1 MWGAIIQAID
11 HALGRMN
18 EGASAGIK
26 VAKSQSGGAAPASN
40 MSSDA
45 GSSAAQDIS
54 NIAKNNDTGSE
65 QAEVAEKAKIGSNA
79 TAEGSVPSSS
89 NQGGSL
95 GGSLGGALGNVGNI
109 GGGDAGAGEG
119 AGEAAGDAAGG
130 VDASS
135 AADAAG
141 SIVSDENTKSAKNVS
156 SDKKEKSKDK
166 SKAKDVFGAARS
178 YGAGVGQGF
187 ANAGA
192 IATGNGDAVEWN
204 DIDVSKAKE
213 AAEDTV
219 KNWQKQRQEANKEQ
233 KPATTAE
240 GK

>member
-18 EGASAGIK
+18 EGAGAGIK
-26 VAKSQSGGAAPASN
+26 VAKSQSGGGVPASN

-79 TAEGSVPSSS
+79 TTEGSVPSSS

-95 GGSLGGALGNVGNI
+95 GGALGSVGSI
-109 GGGDAGAGEG
+109 GGGDAGAAG
-119 AGEAAGDAAGG
+119 AGEAAGG
-130 VDASS
+130 VDASA

-156 SDKKEKSKDK
+156 SDKKEKSKDKSKDK

>member
-1 MWGAIIQAID
+1 
-11 HALGRMN
+11 
-18 EGASAGIK
+18 
-26 VAKSQSGGAAPASN
+26 
-40 MSSDA
+40 MSSDT

-89 NQGGSL
+89 NQGGN
-95 GGSLGGALGNVGNI
+95 LGGALNNIGNI
-109 GGGDAGAGEG
+109 GGGDAGADAG
-119 AGEAAGDAAGG
+119 ADAGDSAGSA
-130 VDASS
+130 DASA

-156 SDKKEKSKDK
+156 SDKKDK
-166 SKAKDVFGAARS
+166 SKVTDKLGAVRS

-192 IATGNGDAVEWN
+192 IATGNSDAVEWK
-204 DIDVSKAKE
+204 DIQVAKAKE

-219 KNWQKQRQEANKEQ
+219 KNWKKQRQEANKEQ
-233 KPATTAE
+233 KTATTAE

>member
-95 GGSLGGALGNVGNI
+95 GGALGSVGNI
-109 GGGDAGAGEG
+109 SGGDAGAGEG
-119 AGEAAGDAAGG
+119 AGEAAGG

-156 SDKKEKSKDK
+156 SDKKEKSKDKSKDK

>member
-18 EGASAGIK
+18 EGAGAGIK
-26 VAKSQSGGAAPASN
+26 VAKSQGGGAAPASN
-40 MSSDA
+40 MSSDT

-79 TAEGSVPSSS
+79 SADGNVPSSS
-89 NQGGSL
+89 NQGSN
-95 GGSLGGALGNVGNI
+95 LGGALNNIGNI
-109 GGGDAGAGEG
+109 GGGDAGDAG
-119 AGEAAGDAAGG
+119 ADAGDSAGG
-130 VDASS
+130 ADASA

-156 SDKKEKSKDK
+156 SDKKDKSKDK
-166 SKAKDVFGAARS
+166 PKAKDVLGAVRS

-192 IATGNGDAVEWN
+192 IATGNSDAVEWK
-204 DIDVSKAKE
+204 DIEVAKAKE

-219 KNWQKQRQEANKEQ
+219 KNWKKQRQEANKEQ
-233 KPATTAE
+233 KPATTEE

>member
-79 TAEGSVPSSS
+79 TAEGNVPSSS

-95 GGSLGGALGNVGNI
+95 GGSLGNIGSI

-119 AGEAAGDAAGG
+119 AGEAAGG

-156 SDKKEKSKDK
+156 SDKKEKSKDKSKDK

>member
-26 VAKSQSGGAAPASN
+26 VAKSQSGGAAPATN

-45 GSSAAQDIS
+45 GSSAAQDVS
-54 NIAKNNDTGSE
+54 NIAKNNDTESE
-65 QAEVAEKAKIGSNA
+65 ATEAVEKAKIGSNS
-79 TAEGSVPSSS
+79 TSEGSVPSSS
-89 NQGGSL
+89 KGGN
-95 GGSLGGALGNVGNI
+95 LGGALGNIGSI
-109 GGGDAGAGEG
+109 GGGDAGSS
-119 AGEAAGDAAGG
+119 AGDAAGG
-130 VDASS
+130 VDASA

-141 SIVSDENTKSAKNVS
+141 SIVSDENTKSAKDVS
-156 SDKKEKSKDK
+156 SDKKKDK
-166 SKAKDVFGAARS
+166 SKAADTLGAIRS
-178 YGAGVGQGF
+178 YSAGVGQGF

-192 IATGNGDAVEWN
+192 IATGNGAAAEWK
-204 DIDVSKAKE
+204 DIDTSKARE

-219 KNWQKQRQEANKEQ
+219 KNWQKHRQEANKEQ

>member
-18 EGASAGIK
+18 EGAGAGIK

-40 MSSDA
+40 MSSDT

-95 GGSLGGALGNVGNI
+95 GGALGNMGSI
-109 GGGDAGAGEG
+109 GGGE
-119 AGEAAGDAAGG
+119 AGG
-130 VDASS
+130 DTGGADVASGTDAS
-135 AADAAG
+135 AAAG
-141 SIVSDENTKSAKNVS
+141 SIISDENAKSAKKVS

-204 DIDVSKAKE
+204 DIDVAKAKE

>member
-18 EGASAGIK
+18 EGAGAGIK

-40 MSSDA
+40 MSSDT

-95 GGSLGGALGNVGNI
+95 GGALNNIGNI
-109 GGGDAGAGEG
+109 GGGDAGAD
-119 AGEAAGDAAGG
+119 AGDSAGSA
-130 VDASS
+130 DASA

-156 SDKKEKSKDK
+156 SDKKDK
-166 SKAKDVFGAARS
+166 SKVTDKLGAVRS

-192 IATGNGDAVEWN
+192 IATGNSDAVEWK
-204 DIDVSKAKE
+204 DIQVAKAKE

-219 KNWQKQRQEANKEQ
+219 KNWKKQRQEANKEQ

>member
-95 GGSLGGALGNVGNI
+95 GGALGSVGNI

-119 AGEAAGDAAGG
+119 TGEAAGG

-156 SDKKEKSKDK
+156 SDKKEKSKDKSKDK

>member
-1 MWGAIIQAID
+1 MSAPWGAIIQAID
-11 HALGRMN
+11 HAMGRMN

-26 VAKSQSGGAAPASN
+26 VAKSQSGGAAPATN

-54 NIAKNNDTGSE
+54 DIAKNNDTSSE
-65 QAEVAEKAKIGSNA
+65 QAEAGEKAKIGSNS
-79 TAEGSVPSSS
+79 TTDGNEPSKSS
-89 NQGGSL
+89 QGGSL
-95 GGSLGGALGNVGNI
+95 GGSLSNIGNI
-109 GGGDAGAGEG
+109 GGGDAGG
-119 AGEAAGDAAGG
+119 ADT
-130 VDASS
+130 S
-135 AADAAG
+135 AAVDAAG
-141 SIVSDENTKSAKNVS
+141 SIVSDENTKSSKKVS

-166 SKAKDVFGAARS
+166 LKAKDVFGAARS

-192 IATGNGDAVEWN
+192 IATGNSDAVEWK
-204 DIDVSKAKE
+204 DIEVAKAKE

-233 KPATTAE
+233 RPATTAE

>member
-18 EGASAGIK
+18 EGAGAGIK

-40 MSSDA
+40 MSSDT

-54 NIAKNNDTGSE
+54 NIARNNDTGSE

-95 GGSLGGALGNVGNI
+95 GGALGNIGNI
-109 GGGDAGAGEG
+109 GGDAG
-119 AGEAAGDAAGG
+119 AGDAAGG
-130 VDASS
+130 VDASA

-156 SDKKEKSKDK
+156 SDKKDK
-166 SKAKDVFGAARS
+166 SKVTDKLDAARS

-192 IATGNGDAVEWN
+192 IATGNSDAVEWK
-204 DIDVSKAKE
+204 DIEVAKAKE

-219 KNWQKQRQEANKEQ
+219 KNWKKQRQEANKEQ

>member
-1 MWGAIIQAID
+1 MSAPWGAIIQAID
-11 HALGRMN
+11 HAMGRMN

-26 VAKSQSGGAAPASN
+26 VAKSQSGGAAPATN

-54 NIAKNNDTGSE
+54 DIAKNNDTSSE
-65 QAEVAEKAKIGSNA
+65 QAEAGEKAKIGSNS
-79 TAEGSVPSSS
+79 TTDGNEPSKSS
-89 NQGGSL
+89 QGGSL
-95 GGSLGGALGNVGNI
+95 GGPLSNIGNI
-109 GGGDAGAGEG
+109 GNISGGGDAGG
-119 AGEAAGDAAGG
+119 ADTSA
-130 VDASS
+130 

-141 SIVSDENTKSAKNVS
+141 SIVSDENTKSAKKVS
-156 SDKKEKSKDK
+156 SDKKEKSKDNP
-166 SKAKDVFGAARS
+166 KAKDVFGAARS

-204 DIDVSKAKE
+204 DIDVAKAKE

-233 KPATTAE
+233 KPATAE

>member
-1 MWGAIIQAID
+1 MSAPWGAIIQAID
-11 HALGRMN
+11 HAMGRMN

-54 NIAKNNDTGSE
+54 EIAKNNDTSSE
-65 QAEVAEKAKIGSNA
+65 QAEAGEKAKIGSNS
-79 TAEGSVPSSS
+79 TTDGNEPSKSS
-89 NQGGSL
+89 QGGSL
-95 GGSLGGALGNVGNI
+95 GGPLGNIDNIGNIGNI
-109 GGGDAGAGEG
+109 GGGDAGGTDTSA
-119 AGEAAGDAAGG
+119 
-130 VDASS
+130 

-141 SIVSDENTKSAKNVS
+141 SIVSDENTKSAKKVS

-166 SKAKDVFGAARS
+166 PKAKDVFGAARS

-204 DIDVSKAKE
+204 DIDVAKAKE

>member
-1 MWGAIIQAID
+1 
-11 HALGRMN
+11 MN
-18 EGASAGIK
+18 EGAGAGIK

-40 MSSDA
+40 MSSDT

-79 TAEGSVPSSS
+79 TAEGNVPSSS

-95 GGSLGGALGNVGNI
+95 GGALNNIGNI
-109 GGGDAGAGEG
+109 GGGDAGADAG
-119 AGEAAGDAAGG
+119 ADAGDSAGSA
-130 VDASS
+130 DASA

-156 SDKKEKSKDK
+156 SDKKDK
-166 SKAKDVFGAARS
+166 SKVTDKLGAVRS

-192 IATGNGDAVEWN
+192 IATGNSDAVEWK
-204 DIDVSKAKE
+204 DIQVAKAKE

-219 KNWQKQRQEANKEQ
+219 KNWKKQRQEANKEQ

>member
-1 MWGAIIQAID
+1 
-11 HALGRMN
+11 MN
-18 EGASAGIK
+18 EGAGAGIK
-26 VAKSQSGGAAPASN
+26 VAKSQNGGAAPASN

-79 TAEGSVPSSS
+79 TAEGNVPSSS

-95 GGSLGGALGNVGNI
+95 GGALGSVGNI

-119 AGEAAGDAAGG
+119 AGEAAGG

>member
-1 MWGAIIQAID
+1 
-11 HALGRMN
+11 MN
-18 EGASAGIK
+18 EGAGAGIK

-40 MSSDA
+40 MSSDT

-95 GGSLGGALGNVGNI
+95 GGALNNIGNI
-109 GGGDAGAGEG
+109 GGGDAGAD
-119 AGEAAGDAAGG
+119 AGDSAGG
-130 VDASS
+130 GDASA

-156 SDKKEKSKDK
+156 SDKKDK
-166 SKAKDVFGAARS
+166 SKVTDKLGAVRS

-192 IATGNGDAVEWN
+192 IATGNSDAVEWK
-204 DIDVSKAKE
+204 DIQVAKAKE

-219 KNWQKQRQEANKEQ
+219 KNWKKQRQEANKEQ
-233 KPATTAE
+233 KTATTAE

>member
-18 EGASAGIK
+18 EGAGAGIK
-26 VAKSQSGGAAPASN
+26 VAKSQGGGAAPASN
-40 MSSDA
+40 MSSDT

-79 TAEGSVPSSS
+79 SADGNVPSSS
-89 NQGGSL
+89 NQGSN
-95 GGSLGGALGNVGNI
+95 LGGALNNIGNI
-109 GGGDAGAGEG
+109 GGGDTGAGAG
-119 AGEAAGDAAGG
+119 ADAGDSAGG
-130 VDASS
+130 ADASA

-166 SKAKDVFGAARS
+166 PKAKDVLGAARS

-192 IATGNGDAVEWN
+192 IATGNSDAVEWK
-204 DIDVSKAKE
+204 DIEVSKAKE

-219 KNWQKQRQEANKEQ
+219 KNWKKQRQEANKEQ
-233 KPATTAE
+233 KTATTEE

>member
-18 EGASAGIK
+18 EGAGAGIK

-40 MSSDA
+40 MSSDT

-89 NQGGSL
+89 NQGGN
-95 GGSLGGALGNVGNI
+95 LGGALNNIGNI
-109 GGGDAGAGEG
+109 GGGDTGDAGAD
-119 AGEAAGDAAGG
+119 AGDSAGG

-156 SDKKEKSKDK
+156 SDKKDKSKDK
-166 SKAKDVFGAARS
+166 PKAKDVLGAARS

-192 IATGNGDAVEWN
+192 IATGNSDAVKWK
-204 DIDVSKAKE
+204 DIEVSKAKE

-219 KNWQKQRQEANKEQ
+219 KNWKKQRQEANKEQ
-233 KPATTAE
+233 KPATTEE

>member
-18 EGASAGIK
+18 EGAGAGIK

-95 GGSLGGALGNVGNI
+95 GGALGSVGNI

-119 AGEAAGDAAGG
+119 AGEAAGG
-130 VDASS
+130 VDASA

-166 SKAKDVFGAARS
+166 SKAKDVLGAARS

>member
-1 MWGAIIQAID
+1 MSAPWGAIIQAID
-11 HALGRMN
+11 HAMGRMN

-26 VAKSQSGGAAPASN
+26 VAKSQSGGAAPATN

-45 GSSAAQDIS
+45 GSSAAQDIAD
-54 NIAKNNDTGSE
+54 IAKNNDTSSE
-65 QAEVAEKAKIGSNA
+65 QAEAGEKAKIGSNS
-79 TAEGSVPSSS
+79 TTDGNEPSKSS
-89 NQGGSL
+89 QGGSL
-95 GGSLGGALGNVGNI
+95 GGPLGNINNIGNI
-109 GGGDAGAGEG
+109 SGGDAGG
-119 AGEAAGDAAGG
+119 ADTNA
-130 VDASS
+130 
-135 AADAAG
+135 AADAAS

-166 SKAKDVFGAARS
+166 SKAKDALSAVRS

-204 DIDVSKAKE
+204 DIDVAKAKE

>member
-54 NIAKNNDTGSE
+54 NIAKNNDTSSE

-95 GGSLGGALGNVGNI
+95 GGALGNIGSI
-109 GGGDAGAGEG
+109 GGGEAGGAGG
-119 AGEAAGDAAGG
+119 ADAGDAAGS

-141 SIVSDENTKSAKNVS
+141 SIVSDENAKSAKKVS

>member
-95 GGSLGGALGNVGNI
+95 GGALGSVGNI

-119 AGEAAGDAAGG
+119 AGEAAGG

-166 SKAKDVFGAARS
+166 SKAKDVFDAARS

>member
-1 MWGAIIQAID
+1 MSAPWGAIIQAID
-11 HALGRMN
+11 HAMGRMN

-26 VAKSQSGGAAPASN
+26 VAKSQSGGAAPATN

-54 NIAKNNDTGSE
+54 DIAKNNDTSSE
-65 QAEVAEKAKIGSNA
+65 QAEAGEKAKIGSNS
-79 TAEGSVPSSS
+79 TTDGNEPSKSS
-89 NQGGSL
+89 QGGNL
-95 GGSLGGALGNVGNI
+95 GGPLGNI
-109 GGGDAGAGEG
+109 GNIGNISGGDGA
-119 AGEAAGDAAGG
+119 DTNT
-130 VDASS
+130 

-166 SKAKDVFGAARS
+166 PKAKDVFGAARS

-192 IATGNGDAVEWN
+192 IATGNSDAVEWK
-204 DIDVSKAKE
+204 DIQVAKAKE

-219 KNWQKQRQEANKEQ
+219 KNWQKQRQEAKKEQ
-233 KPATTAE
+233 KPATNAE

>member
-79 TAEGSVPSSS
+79 TADGNVPSSS

-95 GGSLGGALGNVGNI
+95 GGALGNVGSI
-109 GGGDAGAGEG
+109 GGGDAGG
-119 AGEAAGDAAGG
+119 AGVGDAAGG
-130 VDASS
+130 VDASA

-141 SIVSDENTKSAKNVS
+141 SIVSDENTKSTKDVS
-156 SDKKEKSKDK
+156 SDKKDKSKDE
-166 SKAKDVFGAARS
+166 SKAKDVFDAARS